1 MGETRGRRWGTSRSC
16 LILPPWQFS
25 ATCFSLSYP
34 HILLQQGWRHS
45 PKHLQNSDVLRHQ
58 KWKVYLSCYRVVV
71 IACLRGESICTA
83 NGHLYNPVSLYCMI
97 STVGLP
103 RGFGEE
109 ELGSINRKMTS
120 SKRGPFSTYC
130 WLASWFRAD
139 KQIWPESC
147 CSILWWHHHSRRIG
161 NISRGGRCGCDS
173 CHPLPTALT
182 VGACL
187 SVAET

>member
-1 MGETRGRRWGTSRSC
+1 MRHLSLVFDSASMAVLCCLLLAQLPTRPPPTRLRDTLRS
-16 LILPPWQFS
+16 
-25 ATCFSLSYP
+25 T
-34 HILLQQGWRHS
+34 
-45 PKHLQNSDVLRHQ
+45 SDVLRHQ
-58 KWKVYLSCYRVVV
+58 KWRVYLSCYRVVV

-83 NGHLYNPVSLYCMI
+83 NGHLYNPISLYCMI

-103 RGFGEE
+103 RGVGEE
-109 ELGSINRKMTS
+109 ELGNINRKMTS
-120 SKRGPFSTYC
+120 SKRVPFSTYC

-147 CSILWWHHHSRRIG
+147 CSILWWHQHSRRIG
-161 NISRGGRCGCDS
+161 NISRGGRCGCDF

-182 VGACL
+182 AGACF